1 MMMKMDCI
9 GEVCGREINRVTAS
23 GCAWGVIRKRS
34 HEVKHRTTP
43 VHTLAVAHGAA
54 GGRNAFLRLDSTP
67 TWNVRYELHAY
78 VRCFLAGSTI
88 GPAAGACGAGT

>member
-1 MMMKMDCI
+1 MFKLS
-9 GEVCGREINRVTAS
+9 RRATLLHN
-23 GCAWGVIRKRS
+23 
-34 HEVKHRTTP
+34 
-43 VHTLAVAHGAA
+43 LAVAHGAA
-54 GGRNAFLRLDSTP
+54 GRNVFLRLDSTP

>member
-1 MMMKMDCI
+1 MTAHE
-9 GEVCGREINRVTAS
+9 GLYSTPSRSRTAPRAVT
-23 GCAWGVIRKRS
+23 
-34 HEVKHRTTP
+34 
-43 VHTLAVAHGAA
+43 L
-54 GGRNAFLRLDSTP
+54 FLRLDSTP